1 MNHDTSIL
9 LQINWLL
16 KQGFGGAM
24 VWSIDNDDFT
34 GKSCAK
40 KYPILNIIKKCL
52 LQENGYGIF
61 ISVIPNN
68 ETIVVGEK
76 PI

>member
-1 MNHDTSIL
+1 
-9 LQINWLL
+9 
-16 KQGFGGAM
+16 M